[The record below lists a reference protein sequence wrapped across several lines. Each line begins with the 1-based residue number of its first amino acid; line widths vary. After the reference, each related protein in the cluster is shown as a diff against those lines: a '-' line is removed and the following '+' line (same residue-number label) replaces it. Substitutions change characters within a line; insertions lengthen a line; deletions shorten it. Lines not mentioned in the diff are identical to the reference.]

1 MAALAVASCAHT
13 ERMAMN
19 HRRTPG
25 QESHIVLLPVV
36 LPAGAKAQA
45 GQAVD
50 DRDGRTL
57 AALCATELLGN
68 YEILDYERF
77 KRVLATRNL
86 AIDSILVNGIGK
98 ELSKELG
105 IDAVLVSEVYSWEP
119 GKPGFWFL
127 SKEGRIG
134 FQARLVDLASGEV
147 IWSVNRVR
155 KVAASDPLSV
165 GLADVFADLAA
176 AMPRNLSPY

>member
-1 MAALAVASCAHT
+1 
-13 ERMAMN
+13 MN

-25 QESHIVLLPVV
+25 QESHIVLLPVA
-36 LPAGAKAQA
+36 LPAGGKAPT
-45 GQAVD
+45 GQNQD

-57 AALCATELLGN
+57 AALCATELLQN

-77 KRVLATRNL
+77 KRALATRNL

-119 GKPGFWFL
+119 GTPGFWFL
-127 SKEGRIG
+127 AKDGRIG
-134 FQARLVDLASGEV
+134 FQARLVDLASGAV

-155 KVAASDPLSV
+155 QTRAGDPLSV
-165 GLADVFADLAA
+165 GLGDVFADLAA
-176 AMPRNLSPY
+176 VMPRNLSPY